1 MGQDLFDARG
11 LVNDRYDPHGPP
23 TRRGPQS
30 IVLRYPLLIALMTL
44 VRLARLVSWLALYF
58 RESLAA
64 GLLMMW
70 PVVLSLLRPGRLAS
84 GRGRRK
90 TPDPSPCG
98 LMHLACAGP
107 GQAIG

>member
-1 MGQDLFDARG
+1 MGQDLFDDRG

-58 RESLAA
+58 RESLA
-64 GLLMMW
+64 GLRIMW
-70 PVVLSLLRPGRLAS
+70 PVDLSLLRLGRWLLAGGDKRPLS
-84 GRGRRK
+84 
-90 TPDPSPCG
+90 
-98 LMHLACAGP
+98 LALA
-107 GQAIG
+107 A